1 MYVRVIELF
10 KVPVVYGVPCM
21 NMRILLYI
29 FEGHTRF
36 NFAAG
41 EK

>member
-1 MYVRVIELF
+1 MYVRVIEIF
-10 KVPVVYGVPCM
+10 KVPVVYGGPYEHE
-21 NMRILLYI
+21 ILLYI
-29 FEGHTRF
+29 YEGHTRF